1 MTPAGAPAVL
11 KLLADDLRWRIAG
24 ELRWT
29 DRTVRELVEQLGV
42 PQNLVSYH
50 LGLLR
55 AGGLVRAHRS
65 DADGRATY
73 YALDAAA
80 LDAAL
85 AGLTRQLSAPPPLSN
100 VAFVCTHNQA
110 RSQMAEGWFRHLV
123 GAAARV
129 RSAGVD
135 PRPLHPLAIRVM
147 AEAGIDISGQRS
159 NGLDALL
166 DDPPELVITVC
177 DRAREACPPAL
188 GVRQLHWSIPSP
200 VDAPAEERLA
210 AFRRAREE
218 IRERVARLVALV
230 S

>member
-1 MTPAGAPAVL
+1 MTERTAPAVL
-11 KLLADDLRWRIAG
+11 KLLADDLRWQIAG

-29 DRTVRELVEQLGV
+29 DRTVGELVGRLGA

-55 AGGLVRAHRS
+55 AAGLVRAHRS

-80 LDAAL
+80 LETAL
-85 AGLTRQLSAPPPLSN
+85 SGLTRQLGDRLSVTS

-110 RSQMAEGWFRHLV
+110 RSQMAEGWLRQLA
-123 GAAARV
+123 GAAIRV

-135 PRPLHPLAIRVM
+135 PRPLHPLAVAVM
-147 AEAGIDISGQRS
+147 AEAGVDISGQQPK
-159 NGLDALL
+159 GLETLL

-188 GVRQLHWSIPSP
+188 GARQLHWSIPSP
-200 VDAPAEERLA
+200 AEAPEPERLD
-210 AFRRAREE
+210 AFRRTRDAL
-218 IRERVARLVALV
+218 RERVARLVAV
-230 S
+230 AY